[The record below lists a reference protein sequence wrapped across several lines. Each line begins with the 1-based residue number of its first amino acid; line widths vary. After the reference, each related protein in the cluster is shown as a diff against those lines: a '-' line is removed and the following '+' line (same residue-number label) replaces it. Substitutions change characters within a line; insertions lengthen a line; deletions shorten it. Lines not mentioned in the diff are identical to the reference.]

1 MTERAVQRAAVK
13 ALEGMGWAVTVT
25 SIPRRAY
32 QQLTGLP
39 DIYVTHAGKK
49 KQVWIEVKAKGKK
62 VEPGSEQDRWLAR
75 TAASGALCIV
85 IDSVDDLLDK
95 LERMGCL

>member
-39 DIYVTHAGKK
+39 DLYATHSGKK
-49 KQVWIEVKAKGKK
+49 RQIWVEVKGTGKK

-75 TAASGALCIV
+75 TAASGAFCIV

-95 LERMGCL
+95 LDRMECL